1 MPETTTDPDS
11 MNSDQQAFSPPQDS
25 DQICELAHLYATEGL
40 GEHSSEF
47 EFWLANASDEER
59 RNFSEEVDAVSTLT
73 LALTADDSA
82 PPLDLE
88 AITSPVKKE
97 KKFPPGFFYQAS
109 DFGEW
114 KELPVKGARIKELS
128 NETSDGFTVMMLE
141 MDPGSKFP
149 SHSHRGAEHVYLLA
163 GDLYSDG
170 EELSPGDFLRAAA
183 DTHHGGLYSE
193 NGCQALIITAQNN
206 YPSKAIHLYDRLA
219 KSARRVKEKVFGS
232 KS

>member
-1 MPETTTDPDS
+1 MKSETQSFDPPR
-11 MNSDQQAFSPPQDS
+11 NSDE
-25 DQICELAHLYATEGL
+25 ICELAHLYATEGL
-40 GEHSSEF
+40 GEHSSRF
-47 EFWLANASDEER
+47 EFWLANASEEDR
-59 RNFSEEVDAVSTLT
+59 RIFSEEVDAVSALT

-88 AITSPVKKE
+88 SIVSPLKKT
-97 KKFPPGFFYQAS
+97 KNFPVGFFYQAA
-109 DFGEW
+109 DAGEW
-114 KELPVKGARIKELS
+114 RELPFKGARIKELS
-128 NETSDGFTVMMLE
+128 NETPDGFTVMMLE

-149 SHSHRGAEHVYLLA
+149 SHSHKGAEHVYLLE

-219 KSARRVKEKVFGS
+219 KSARIVKEKVFGG
-232 KS
+232 K